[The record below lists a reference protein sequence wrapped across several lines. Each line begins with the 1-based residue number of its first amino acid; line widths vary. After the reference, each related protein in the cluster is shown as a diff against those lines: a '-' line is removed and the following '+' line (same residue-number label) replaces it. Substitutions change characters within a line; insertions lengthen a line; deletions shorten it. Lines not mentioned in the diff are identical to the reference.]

1 MHALKSFYQTADSQS
16 NWHYTPRLSLPGGFR
31 HLSFLMNS
39 AERRCEARP
48 GFGRPCEAN
57 RRLVM
62 RRELTFLGIV
72 DRHFLPT
79 ADTETAPSIPWFAA
93 TQGPTD
99 PTGISLIGPRFAQ
112 HRTFRALWLE
122 THPLPTI
129 PSTGVIDRPSPR
141 SSTADNHPPPLP

>member
-1 MHALKSFYQTADSQS
+1 
-16 NWHYTPRLSLPGGFR
+16 
-31 HLSFLMNS
+31 
-39 AERRCEARP
+39 
-48 GFGRPCEAN
+48 
-57 RRLVM
+57 M